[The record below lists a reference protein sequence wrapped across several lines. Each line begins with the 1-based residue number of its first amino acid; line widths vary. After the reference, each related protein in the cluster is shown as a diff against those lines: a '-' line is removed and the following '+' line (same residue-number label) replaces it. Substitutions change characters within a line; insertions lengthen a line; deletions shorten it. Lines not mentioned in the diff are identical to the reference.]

1 MNLPWFENA
10 NEKRFYENQRTFYTK
25 LFKDPSS
32 MPFQMITNDIYYLE
46 SLNKTLLQKKIK
58 SVAQNNSNKKLCCFT
73 ETIFLTKLVVTNTHL
88 RFQGL
93 CFVKFQ

>member
-1 MNLPWFENA
+1 MTPSRFFQLKPFRFYIRMNLPWFENA

-46 SLNKTLLQKKIK
+46 SLDKTMLQK
-58 SVAQNNSNKKLCCFT
+58 N
-73 ETIFLTKLVVTNTHL
+73 
-88 RFQGL
+88 
-93 CFVKFQ
+93 